1 MILIEDLLYEEYDN
15 EGTGYEEQV
24 INSLIAAGMLEDEII
39 SVGSDRHREDAKFIL
54 KDNADN
60 IIGPYKLEIKKDF
73 KAQLGGSSWDI
84 SDPKN
89 IRFLSDL
96 GTSRVMLKVHDEMKA
111 VLEAALGTGGA
122 LKRLRRFLKNFKAG
136 TYIVK
141 GKKFKETKDG
151 ENYNLAG
158 EGLKCTRLAWSAAQE
173 QGLLEA
179 LNINVL
185 AHAKFMTTL
194 YSQKGVYYAQVGGK
208 ENDHRGFYILGADP
222 ANLSAIGVPRLSNL
236 ASKNKF
242 FVEMRATPG
251 GSGTYLYLR
260 IRCQGRLHISTPIP
274 EDYSPFTVDTPAGAK
289 HLMRAYMQISPP
301 KRKRLQTE
309 AKETNA
315 SSDVTIDSIVQSD
328 EPIEDTDVFTPD
340 NVDLDWLS
348 QGGYEPIIQSTNQ

>member
-1 MILIEDLLYEEYDN
+1 MILLEDLLYEEYEN

-24 INSLIAAGMLEDEII
+24 ISSLVAAGMSPKSIAGA
-39 SVGSDRHREDAKFIL
+39 GSDRHSVDAAFSL
-54 KDNADN
+54 KDNEGN
-60 IIGPYKLEIKKDF
+60 VVGPYRLEIKKDF

-96 GTSRVMLKVHDEMKA
+96 GTSRVMIKVHDEMKA

-122 LKRLRRFLKNFKAG
+122 LKRLRRFLKNFAAG

-141 GKKFKETKDG
+141 GKKFRETKDG
-151 ENYNLAG
+151 EAYNVAG
-158 EGLKCTRLAWSAAQE
+158 DGLKCTRLAWAAAQE
-173 QGLLEA
+173 RGLLEA

-242 FVEMRATPG
+242 YVEMRATPG

-274 EDYSPFTVDTPAGAK
+274 EDYSPFTVDTPTGAK
-289 HLMRAYMQISPP
+289 HLMRSYSQASPP

-309 AKETNA
+309 AKETFA
-315 SSDVTIDSIVQSD
+315 PSDITIDRIMQSD
-328 EPIEDTDVFTPD
+328 EPIEDADVFTSD
-340 NVDLDWLS
+340 NVDLDWLA
-348 QGGYEPIIQSTNQ
+348 QGGYLPII

>member
-1 MILIEDLLYEEYDN
+1 MILLEDLLYEEYEN
-15 EGTGYEEQV
+15 EGAGYEAQV
-24 INSLIAAGMLEDEII
+24 ITALVAAGMSPKTII
-39 SVGSDRHREDAKFIL
+39 GAGSDRHSVDAEFSL
-54 KDNADN
+54 KDGDGNVV
-60 IIGPYKLEIKKDF
+60 GPYRLEIKKDF

-84 SDPKN
+84 SDPNN

-96 GTSRVMLKVHDEMKA
+96 GTSRAMLKAHDEMKA

-136 TYIVK
+136 AYVVK
-141 GKKFKETKDG
+141 GKKFKETKEG
-151 ENYNLAG
+151 EAYNLAG
-158 EGLKCTRLAWSAAQE
+158 DGLKCTRLAWAAAQE
-173 QGLLEA
+173 RGLLEA

-185 AHAKFMTTL
+185 AHSKFMTTL
-194 YSQKGVYYAQVGGK
+194 YSQKGIYYAQIGGR

-222 ANLSAIGVPRLSNL
+222 ANLAAIGVPRLSTL

-289 HLMRAYMQISPP
+289 HLMRTYMDISPP

-309 AKETNA
+309 AKETT

-328 EPIEDTDVFTPD
+328 EPIEDAEVYTPD

-348 QGGYEPIIQSTNQ
+348 QGGYEPIT